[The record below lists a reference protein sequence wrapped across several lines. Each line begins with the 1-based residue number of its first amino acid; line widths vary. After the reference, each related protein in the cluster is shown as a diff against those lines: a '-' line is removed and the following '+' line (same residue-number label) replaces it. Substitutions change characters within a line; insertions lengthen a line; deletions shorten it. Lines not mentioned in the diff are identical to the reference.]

1 MLTLKKIEL
10 RNFLSVGNVVQ
21 SVQLNKAGMTLVLGE
36 NQDLGGNGSR
46 NGVGKTS
53 LLNAI
58 SYALYGKALSS
69 IKRNN
74 LINRI
79 NGKNMAVSI
88 EFTVGTH
95 SYRIER
101 GRSPNFFRYLVDDQ
115 TVNAPDTDEAQG
127 ENSETQKTID
137 TVLGMTHTMFCN
149 IVALNTYTIPFLSQ
163 GAGKQRELIEELLLI
178 TMLST
183 KAERLKELIR
193 NTKIAYDQEEVRLKT
208 IKSSND
214 RIQTTLDQL
223 LTRMVQWQDDHDD
236 KISQLYVSV
245 DSLEKLDIDAEI
257 ATHRTLADLKTY
269 RQALADEQRLLLGK
283 NRHMSQLQAQLMKVA
298 ENHATANHSECPM
311 CRQGLA
317 EHIHASI
324 IADLEAQ
331 LVTLDGQIGPLQTEI
346 DRHQTDVALLQAAI
360 AGIPVAD
367 PFHKSLED
375 AYNHRNSVVHLRQE
389 IERMENEVNPYLAQQ
404 DSLNT
409 TLQQICHNVLNDL
422 ATLKEHQEFLLK
434 LLTNKD
440 SFIRK
445 KIIDQN
451 LAYLNVRLQDYLT
464 KLGLPHQVKFT
475 NDLSVEISLLGQ
487 DLDFHNLSRGE
498 STRVILALSWAFRD
512 VWESNNQPC
521 NLMFIDEMLDNGLD
535 PVGTEKSLE
544 LLKSF
549 SRDRNKNILLI
560 SHREELASRV
570 GNILLVVKEG
580 GFTYFDWE
588 GYSI

>member
-1 MLTLKKIEL
+1 MIEI

-21 SVQLNKAGMTLVLGE
+21 TVQLNRAGMTLVLGE
-36 NQDLGGNGSR
+36 NQDLGGNGNR

-79 NGKNMAVSI
+79 NGKNMSVSI
-88 EFTVGTH
+88 EFTVGAH

-101 GRSPNFFRYLVDDQ
+101 GRSPNFFRYLVDDK
-115 TVNAPDTDEAQG
+115 TVNAADTDEAQG

-137 TVLGMTHTMFCN
+137 AVLGMTHTMFCN

-163 GAGKQRELIEELLLI
+163 GSGKQRELIEELLLI

-183 KAERLKELIR
+183 KAERLKERIR
-193 NTKIAYDQEEVRLKT
+193 NSKIAYDQEELRLKT
-208 IKSSND
+208 IKNSND

-223 LTRMVQWQDDHDD
+223 LTRMVKWQDDHDV
-236 KISQLYVSV
+236 KIVELHASV
-245 DSLEKLDIDAEI
+245 DGLEKLDIDAEI
-257 ATHRTLADLKTY
+257 AAHKTLADLKTY

-283 NRHMSQLQAQLMKVA
+283 NRHMSQLQAQLVKVA
-298 ENHATANHSECPM
+298 ENHATANDSECPM
-311 CRQGLA
+311 CKQGLA
-317 EHIHASI
+317 EHIHSSI

-331 LVTLDGQIGPLQTEI
+331 LVMLDGQIQPLQEEI
-346 DRHQTDVALLQAAI
+346 DRHQAGIAALQDAI
-360 AGIPVAD
+360 VGIPVPE
-367 PFHKSLED
+367 PFYKNLED
-375 AYNHRNSVVHLRQE
+375 AYNHRSTVANLRYE
-389 IERMENEVNPYLAQQ
+389 IERMENDTNPYLSQQ

-409 TLQQICHNVLNDL
+409 TMQPINHDVLNQL
-422 ATLKEHQEFLLK
+422 STLKEHEEFLLK

-464 KLGLPHQVKFT
+464 KLGLPHQVRFQ

-487 DLDFHNLSRGE
+487 DLDFDNLSRGE
-498 STRVILALSWAFRD
+498 RTRLILGLSWSFRD
-512 VWESNNQPC
+512 IWESNNQPI
-521 NLMFIDEMLDNGLD
+521 NLIFVDELLDQGLD
-535 PVGTEKSLE
+535 QMGLEKSVE
-544 LLKSF
+544 VLKGI
-549 SRDRNKNILLI
+549 SRDRQKNVLLI
-560 SHREELASRV
+560 SHRDELISRV
-570 GNILLVVKEG
+570 ANVLTVIKEE
-580 GFTYFDWE
+580 GFTRFDWNYE
-588 GYSI
+588 W

>member
-1 MLTLKKIEL
+1 MLTLKMIEI

-21 SVQLNKAGMTLVLGE
+21 TVQLNRAGMTLVLGE
-36 NQDLGGNGSR
+36 NQDLGGNGNR

-79 NGKNMAVSI
+79 NGKNMSVSI
-88 EFTVGTH
+88 EFTVGAH

-101 GRSPNFFRYLVDDQ
+101 GRSPNFFRYLVDDK
-115 TVNAPDTDEAQG
+115 TVNAADTDEAQG

-137 TVLGMTHTMFCN
+137 AVLGMTHTMFCN

-163 GAGKQRELIEELLLI
+163 GSGKQRELIEELLLI

-183 KAERLKELIR
+183 KAERLKERIR
-193 NTKIAYDQEEVRLKT
+193 NSKIAYDQEELRLKT
-208 IKSSND
+208 IKNSND

-223 LTRMVQWQDDHDD
+223 LTRMVKWQDDHDA
-236 KISQLYVSV
+236 KIVELHASV
-245 DSLEKLDIDAEI
+245 DGLEKLDIDAEI
-257 ATHRTLADLKTY
+257 AAHKTLADLKTY

-283 NRHMSQLQAQLMKVA
+283 NRHMSQLQAQLVKVA
-298 ENHATANHSECPM
+298 ENHATANDSECPM
-311 CRQGLA
+311 CKQGLA
-317 EHIHASI
+317 EHIHNSI

-331 LVTLDGQIGPLQTEI
+331 LVMLDGQIQPLQEEI
-346 DRHQTDVALLQAAI
+346 DRHQAGIAALQDAI
-360 AGIPVAD
+360 VGIPVPE
-367 PFHKSLED
+367 PFYKNLED
-375 AYNHRNSVVHLRQE
+375 AYNHRSTVANLRYE
-389 IERMENEVNPYLAQQ
+389 IERMENDTNPYLSQQ

-409 TLQQICHNVLNDL
+409 TMQPINHDVLNQL
-422 ATLKEHQEFLLK
+422 ATLKEHEEFLLK

-464 KLGLPHQVKFT
+464 KLGLPHQVRFQ

-487 DLDFHNLSRGE
+487 DLDFDNLSRGE
-498 STRVILALSWAFRD
+498 RTRLILGLSWSFRD
-512 VWESNNQPC
+512 IWESNNQPI
-521 NLMFIDEMLDNGLD
+521 NLIFVDELLDQGLD
-535 PVGTEKSLE
+535 QMGLEKSVE
-544 LLKSF
+544 VLKGI
-549 SRDRNKNILLI
+549 SRDRQKNVLLI
-560 SHREELASRV
+560 SHRDELISRV
-570 GNILLVVKEG
+570 ANVLTVIKEE
-580 GFTYFDWE
+580 GFTRFDWNYE
-588 GYSI
+588 W

>member
-1 MLTLKKIEL
+1 MIEI

-21 SVQLNKAGMTLVLGE
+21 TVQLNRAGMTLVLGE
-36 NQDLGGNGSR
+36 NQDLGGNGNR

-79 NGKNMAVSI
+79 NGKNMSVSI
-88 EFTVGTH
+88 EFTVGAH

-101 GRSPNFFRYLVDDQ
+101 GRSPNFFRYLVDDK
-115 TVNAPDTDEAQG
+115 TVNAADTDEAQG

-137 TVLGMTHTMFCN
+137 AVLGMTHTMFCN

-163 GAGKQRELIEELLLI
+163 GSGKQRELIEELLLI

-183 KAERLKELIR
+183 KAERLKERIR
-193 NTKIAYDQEEVRLKT
+193 NSKIAYDQEELRLKT
-208 IKSSND
+208 IKNSND

-223 LTRMVQWQDDHDD
+223 LTRMVKWQDDHDV
-236 KISQLYVSV
+236 KIVELHASV
-245 DSLEKLDIDAEI
+245 DGLEKLDIDAEI
-257 ATHRTLADLKTY
+257 AAHKTLADLKTY

-283 NRHMSQLQAQLMKVA
+283 NRHMSQLQAQLVKVA
-298 ENHATANHSECPM
+298 ENHATANDSECPM
-311 CRQGLA
+311 CKQGLA
-317 EHIHASI
+317 EHIHSSI

-331 LVTLDGQIGPLQTEI
+331 LVMLDGQIQPLQEEI
-346 DRHQTDVALLQAAI
+346 DRHQAGIAALQDAI
-360 AGIPVAD
+360 VGIPVPE
-367 PFHKSLED
+367 PFYKNLED
-375 AYNHRNSVVHLRQE
+375 AYNHRSTVANLRYE
-389 IERMENEVNPYLAQQ
+389 IERMENDTNPYLSQQ

-409 TLQQICHNVLNDL
+409 TMQPINHDVLNQL
-422 ATLKEHQEFLLK
+422 ATLKEHEEFLLK

-464 KLGLPHQVKFT
+464 KLGLPHQVRFQ

-487 DLDFHNLSRGE
+487 DLDFDNLSRGE
-498 STRVILALSWAFRD
+498 RTRLILGLSWSFRD
-512 VWESNNQPC
+512 IWESNNQPI
-521 NLMFIDEMLDNGLD
+521 NLIFVDELLDQGLD
-535 PVGTEKSLE
+535 QMGLEKSVE
-544 LLKSF
+544 VLKGI
-549 SRDRNKNILLI
+549 SRDRQKNVLLI
-560 SHREELASRV
+560 SHRDELISRV
-570 GNILLVVKEG
+570 ANVLTVIKEE
-580 GFTYFDWE
+580 GFTRFDWNYE
-588 GYSI
+588 W

>member
-36 NQDLGGNGSR
+36 NQDLGGNGNR

-101 GRSPNFFRYLVDDQ
+101 GRSPNFFRYFVDDQ

-149 IVALNTYTIPFLSQ
+149 IVALNTYTTPFLSQ

-183 KAERLKELIR
+183 KADKLKERIR
-193 NTKIAYDQEEVRLKT
+193 NTKIDYDQEEVRLKT

-223 LTRMVQWQDDHDD
+223 LTRMVKWQDDHDN
-236 KISQLYVSV
+236 KISDLYVSV
-245 DSLEKLDIDAEI
+245 ESLEKLDIDAEI
-257 ATHRTLADLKTY
+257 VAHKTLADLKTY
-269 RQALADEQRLLLGK
+269 RQGLADEQRLLLGK

-298 ENHATANHSECPM
+298 ENHARANDSECPM
-311 CRQGLA
+311 CKQGLA

-324 IADLEAQ
+324 ISDLEAQ
-331 LVTLDGQIGPLQTEI
+331 LVTLDGQIQPLQAEI
-346 DRHQTDVALLQAAI
+346 DRHQTDIASLQAAI
-360 AGIPVAD
+360 ASIPVPD
-367 PFHKSLED
+367 PFYKNLED
-375 AYNHRNSVVHLRQE
+375 AYNHRNSVANLRYE
-389 IERMENEVNPYLAQQ
+389 IERMENEINPYLSQQ

-409 TLQQICHNVLNDL
+409 TMQTIQHDNLNAL
-422 ATLKEHQEFLLK
+422 ATLKEHEEFLLK

-464 KLGLPHQVKFT
+464 KLGLPHQVRFQ

-487 DLDFHNLSRGE
+487 DLDFDNLSRGE
-498 STRVILALSWAFRD
+498 RTRLILGLSWSFRD
-512 VWESNNQPC
+512 IWESNNQPI
-521 NLMFIDEMLDNGLD
+521 NLIFVDELLDQGLD
-535 PVGTEKSLE
+535 QMGLEKSVE
-544 LLKSF
+544 VLKGI
-549 SRDRNKNILLI
+549 SRDRHKNVLLI
-560 SHREELASRV
+560 SHRDELISRV
-570 GNILLVVKEG
+570 ANVLTVIKAD
-580 GFTYFDWE
+580 GFTSFDWDYE
-588 GYSI
+588 W

>member
-1 MLTLKKIEL
+1 MIEI

-21 SVQLNKAGMTLVLGE
+21 TVQLNRAGMTLVLGE
-36 NQDLGGNGSR
+36 NQDLGGNGNR

-79 NGKNMAVSI
+79 NGKNMSVSI
-88 EFTVGTH
+88 EFTVGAH

-101 GRSPNFFRYLVDDQ
+101 GRSPNFFRYLVDDK
-115 TVNAPDTDEAQG
+115 TVNAADTDEAQG

-137 TVLGMTHTMFCN
+137 AVLGMTHTMFCN

-163 GAGKQRELIEELLLI
+163 GSGKQRELIEELLLI

-183 KAERLKELIR
+183 KAERLKERIR
-193 NTKIAYDQEEVRLKT
+193 NSKIAYDQEELRLKT
-208 IKSSND
+208 IKNSND

-223 LTRMVQWQDDHDD
+223 LTRMVKWQDDHDA
-236 KISQLYVSV
+236 KIVELHASV
-245 DSLEKLDIDAEI
+245 DGLEKLDIDAEI
-257 ATHRTLADLKTY
+257 AAHKTLADLKTY

-283 NRHMSQLQAQLMKVA
+283 NRHMSQLQAQLVKVA
-298 ENHATANHSECPM
+298 ENHATANDSECPM
-311 CRQGLA
+311 CKQGLA
-317 EHIHASI
+317 EHIHNSI

-331 LVTLDGQIGPLQTEI
+331 LVMLDGQIQPLQEEI
-346 DRHQTDVALLQAAI
+346 DRHQAGIAALQDAI
-360 AGIPVAD
+360 VGIPVPE
-367 PFHKSLED
+367 PFYKNLED
-375 AYNHRNSVVHLRQE
+375 AYNHRSTVANLRYE
-389 IERMENEVNPYLAQQ
+389 IERMENDTNPYLSQQ

-409 TLQQICHNVLNDL
+409 TMQPINHDVLNQL
-422 ATLKEHQEFLLK
+422 ATLKEHEEFLLK

-464 KLGLPHQVKFT
+464 KLGLPHQVRFQ

-487 DLDFHNLSRGE
+487 DLDFDNLSRGE
-498 STRVILALSWAFRD
+498 RTRLILGLSWSFRD
-512 VWESNNQPC
+512 IWESNNQPI
-521 NLMFIDEMLDNGLD
+521 NLIFVDELLDQGLD
-535 PVGTEKSLE
+535 QMGLEKSVE
-544 LLKSF
+544 VLKGI
-549 SRDRNKNILLI
+549 SRDRQKNVLLI
-560 SHREELASRV
+560 SHRDELISRV
-570 GNILLVVKEG
+570 ANVLTVIKEE
-580 GFTYFDWE
+580 GFTRFDWNYE
-588 GYSI
+588 W

>member
-1 MLTLKKIEL
+1 MIEI

-21 SVQLNKAGMTLVLGE
+21 TVQLNRAGMTLVLGE
-36 NQDLGGNGSR
+36 NQDLGGNGNR

-79 NGKNMAVSI
+79 NGKNMSVSI
-88 EFTVGTH
+88 EFTVGAH

-101 GRSPNFFRYLVDDQ
+101 GRSPNFFRYLVDDK
-115 TVNAPDTDEAQG
+115 TVNAADTDEAQG

-137 TVLGMTHTMFCN
+137 AVLGMTHTMFCN

-163 GAGKQRELIEELLLI
+163 GSGKQRELIEELLLI

-183 KAERLKELIR
+183 KAERLKERIR
-193 NTKIAYDQEEVRLKT
+193 NSKIAYDQEELRLKT
-208 IKSSND
+208 IKNSND

-223 LTRMVQWQDDHDD
+223 LTRMVKWQDDHDV
-236 KISQLYVSV
+236 KIVELHASV
-245 DSLEKLDIDAEI
+245 DGLEKLDIDAEI
-257 ATHRTLADLKTY
+257 AAHKTLADLKTY

-283 NRHMSQLQAQLMKVA
+283 NRHMSQLQAQLVKVA
-298 ENHATANHSECPM
+298 ENHATANDSECPM
-311 CRQGLA
+311 CKQGLA
-317 EHIHASI
+317 EHIHNSI

-331 LVTLDGQIGPLQTEI
+331 LVMLDGQIQPLQEEI
-346 DRHQTDVALLQAAI
+346 DRHQAGIAALQDAI
-360 AGIPVAD
+360 VGIPVPE
-367 PFHKSLED
+367 PFYKNLED
-375 AYNHRNSVVHLRQE
+375 AYNHRSTVANLRYE
-389 IERMENEVNPYLAQQ
+389 IERMENDTNPYLSQQ

-409 TLQQICHNVLNDL
+409 TMQPINHDVLNQL
-422 ATLKEHQEFLLK
+422 ATLKEHEEFLLK

-464 KLGLPHQVKFT
+464 KLGLPHQVRFQ

-487 DLDFHNLSRGE
+487 DLDFDNLSRGE
-498 STRVILALSWAFRD
+498 RTRLILGLSWSFRD
-512 VWESNNQPC
+512 IWESNNQPI
-521 NLMFIDEMLDNGLD
+521 NLIFVDELLDQGLD
-535 PVGTEKSLE
+535 QMGLEKSVE
-544 LLKSF
+544 VLKGI
-549 SRDRNKNILLI
+549 SRDRQKNVLLI
-560 SHREELASRV
+560 SHRDELISRV
-570 GNILLVVKEG
+570 ANVLTVIKEE
-580 GFTYFDWE
+580 GFTRFDWNYE
-588 GYSI
+588 W

>member
-1 MLTLKKIEL
+1 MLTLKKIEI

-21 SVQLNKAGMTLVLGE
+21 TVQLNRAGMTLVLGE
-36 NQDLGGNGSR
+36 NQDLGGNGNR

-79 NGKNMAVSI
+79 NGKNMSVSI
-88 EFTVGTH
+88 EFTVGAH

-101 GRSPNFFRYLVDDQ
+101 GRSPNFFRYLVDDK
-115 TVNAPDTDEAQG
+115 TVNAADTDEAQG

-137 TVLGMTHTMFCN
+137 AVLGMTHTMFCN

-163 GAGKQRELIEELLLI
+163 GSGKQRELIEELLLI

-183 KAERLKELIR
+183 KAERLKERIR
-193 NTKIAYDQEEVRLKT
+193 NSKIAYDQEELRLKT
-208 IKSSND
+208 IKNSND

-223 LTRMVQWQDDHDD
+223 LTRMVKWQDDHDV
-236 KISQLYVSV
+236 KIAELHASV

-257 ATHRTLADLKTY
+257 AAHKTLADLKTY

-283 NRHMSQLQAQLMKVA
+283 NRHMSQLQAQLVKVA
-298 ENHATANHSECPM
+298 ENHATAHDSECPM
-311 CRQGLA
+311 CKQGLA
-317 EHIHASI
+317 EHIHSSI

-331 LVTLDGQIGPLQTEI
+331 LVMLDGQIQPLQEEI
-346 DRHQTDVALLQAAI
+346 DRHQADITALQGAI
-360 AGIPVAD
+360 ASIPVPE
-367 PFHKSLED
+367 PFYKNLED
-375 AYNHRNSVVHLRQE
+375 AYNHRNTVANLRYE
-389 IERMENEVNPYLAQQ
+389 IERMENDTNPYLSQR

-409 TLQQICHNVLNDL
+409 TMQPISHDVLNQL
-422 ATLKEHQEFLLK
+422 ATLKEHEEFLLK

-464 KLGLPHQVKFT
+464 KLGLPHQVRFQ

-487 DLDFHNLSRGE
+487 DLDFDNLSRGE
-498 STRVILALSWAFRD
+498 RTRLILGLSWSFRD
-512 VWESNNQPC
+512 IWESNNQPI
-521 NLMFIDEMLDNGLD
+521 NLIFVDELLDQGLD
-535 PVGTEKSLE
+535 QMGLEKSVE
-544 LLKSF
+544 VLKGI
-549 SRDRNKNILLI
+549 SRDRHKNVLLI
-560 SHREELASRV
+560 SHRDELISRV
-570 GNILLVVKEG
+570 SNVLTVIKAD
-580 GFTYFDWE
+580 GFTSFDWDYE
-588 GYSI
+588 W

>member
-1 MLTLKKIEL
+1 MLTLKMIEI

-21 SVQLNKAGMTLVLGE
+21 TVQLNRAGMTLVLGE
-36 NQDLGGNGSR
+36 NQDLGGNGNR

-79 NGKNMAVSI
+79 NGKNMSVSI
-88 EFTVGTH
+88 EFTVGAH

-101 GRSPNFFRYLVDDQ
+101 GRSPNFFRYLVDDK
-115 TVNAPDTDEAQG
+115 TVNAADTDEAQG

-137 TVLGMTHTMFCN
+137 AVLGMTHTMFCN

-163 GAGKQRELIEELLLI
+163 GSGKQRELIEELLLI

-183 KAERLKELIR
+183 KAERLKERIR
-193 NTKIAYDQEEVRLKT
+193 NSKIAYDQEELRLKT
-208 IKSSND
+208 IKNSND

-223 LTRMVQWQDDHDD
+223 LTRMVKWQDDHDA
-236 KISQLYVSV
+236 KIVELHASV
-245 DSLEKLDIDAEI
+245 DGLEKLDIDAEI
-257 ATHRTLADLKTY
+257 AAHKTLADLKTY

-283 NRHMSQLQAQLMKVA
+283 NRHMSQLQAQLVKVA
-298 ENHATANHSECPM
+298 ENHATANDSECPM
-311 CRQGLA
+311 CKQGLA
-317 EHIHASI
+317 EHIHSSI

-331 LVTLDGQIGPLQTEI
+331 LVMLDGQIQPLQEEI
-346 DRHQTDVALLQAAI
+346 DRHQAGIAALQDAI
-360 AGIPVAD
+360 VGIPVPE
-367 PFHKSLED
+367 PFYKNLED
-375 AYNHRNSVVHLRQE
+375 AYNHRSTVANLRYE
-389 IERMENEVNPYLAQQ
+389 IERMENDTNPYLSQQ

-409 TLQQICHNVLNDL
+409 TMQPINHDVLNQL
-422 ATLKEHQEFLLK
+422 ATLKEHEEFLLK

-464 KLGLPHQVKFT
+464 KLGLPHQVRFQ

-487 DLDFHNLSRGE
+487 DLDFDNLSRGE
-498 STRVILALSWAFRD
+498 RTRLILGLSWSFRD
-512 VWESNNQPC
+512 IWESNNQPI
-521 NLMFIDEMLDNGLD
+521 NLIFVDELLDQGLD
-535 PVGTEKSLE
+535 QMGLEKSVE
-544 LLKSF
+544 VLKGI
-549 SRDRNKNILLI
+549 SRDRQKNVLLI
-560 SHREELASRV
+560 SHRDELISRV
-570 GNILLVVKEG
+570 ANVLTVIKEE
-580 GFTYFDWE
+580 GFTRFDWNYE
-588 GYSI
+588 W

>member
-1 MLTLKKIEL
+1 MIEI

-21 SVQLNKAGMTLVLGE
+21 TVQLNRAGMTLVLGE
-36 NQDLGGNGSR
+36 NQDLGGNGNR

-79 NGKNMAVSI
+79 NGKNMSVSI
-88 EFTVGTH
+88 EFTVGAH

-101 GRSPNFFRYLVDDQ
+101 GRSPNFFRYLVDDK
-115 TVNAPDTDEAQG
+115 TVNAADTDEAQG

-137 TVLGMTHTMFCN
+137 AVLGMTHTMFCN

-163 GAGKQRELIEELLLI
+163 GSGKQRELIEELLLI

-183 KAERLKELIR
+183 KAERLKERIR
-193 NTKIAYDQEEVRLKT
+193 NSKIAYDQEELRLKT
-208 IKSSND
+208 IKNSND

-223 LTRMVQWQDDHDD
+223 LTRMVKWQDDHDA
-236 KISQLYVSV
+236 KIVELHASV
-245 DSLEKLDIDAEI
+245 DGLEKLDIDAEI
-257 ATHRTLADLKTY
+257 AAHKTLADLKTY

-283 NRHMSQLQAQLMKVA
+283 NRHMSQLQAQLVKVA
-298 ENHATANHSECPM
+298 ENHATANDSECPM
-311 CRQGLA
+311 CKQGLA
-317 EHIHASI
+317 EHIHSSI

-331 LVTLDGQIGPLQTEI
+331 LVMLDGQIQPLQEEI
-346 DRHQTDVALLQAAI
+346 DRHQAGIAALQDAI
-360 AGIPVAD
+360 VGIPVPE
-367 PFHKSLED
+367 PFYKNLED
-375 AYNHRNSVVHLRQE
+375 AYNHRSTVANLRYE
-389 IERMENEVNPYLAQQ
+389 IERMENDTNPYLSQQ

-409 TLQQICHNVLNDL
+409 TMQPINHDVLNQL
-422 ATLKEHQEFLLK
+422 ATLKEHEEFLLK

-464 KLGLPHQVKFT
+464 KLGLPHQVRFQ

-487 DLDFHNLSRGE
+487 DLDFDNLSRGE
-498 STRVILALSWAFRD
+498 RTRLILGLSWSFRD
-512 VWESNNQPC
+512 IWESNNQPI
-521 NLMFIDEMLDNGLD
+521 NLIFVDELLDQGLD
-535 PVGTEKSLE
+535 QMGLEKSVE
-544 LLKSF
+544 VLKGI
-549 SRDRNKNILLI
+549 SRDRQKNVLLI
-560 SHREELASRV
+560 SHRDELISRV
-570 GNILLVVKEG
+570 ANVLTVIKEE
-580 GFTYFDWE
+580 GFTRFDWNYE
-588 GYSI
+588 W